1 MEILFD
7 TILMRYNTF
16 KRRLFLK
23 SSSLVI
29 VYVSI
34 LALNN
39 IERFRFP
46 LTVLSPDL
54 RPLAYIQLQEQG

>member
-7 TILMRYNTF
+7 TILRYNTL
-16 KRRLFLK
+16 KPRLFLK

-34 LALNN
+34 LALND
-39 IERFRFP
+39 IERFRFH
-46 LTVLSPDL
+46 LTVLSPNL
-54 RPLAYIQLQEQG
+54 RPLAYIQLQEQD

>member
-7 TILMRYNTF
+7 TILMRYNTL

-29 VYVSI
+29 VYASI
-34 LALNN
+34 LALND

-54 RPLAYIQLQEQG
+54 RPLAYIQLQEQD